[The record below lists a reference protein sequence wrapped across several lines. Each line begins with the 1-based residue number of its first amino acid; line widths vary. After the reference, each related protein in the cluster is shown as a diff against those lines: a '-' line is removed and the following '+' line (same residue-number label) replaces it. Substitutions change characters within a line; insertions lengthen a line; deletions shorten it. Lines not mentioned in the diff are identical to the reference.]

1 MATVYANRFS
11 NACTN
16 MYKLVRSVI
25 YFDFLQIF
33 NFIQLCNLALR
44 FIFHFFFVHF
54 SKFATKLNIQLDF
67 PLETF
72 ALLLVSLATK

>member
-1 MATVYANRFS
+1 
-11 NACTN
+11 

-44 FIFHFFFVHF
+44 FISHFFFVHF